1 MKVTEFM
8 EQHMGEVMEF
18 DRINLLEDI
27 DFMVLEIHINVILVV
42 ANSMVKLLVVSIN
55 FEDLI
60 KELKID
66 NLAMVNKDLMELE
79 FSIAEV
85 VKVIHK
91 KAIADMAEM
100 VSSK

>member
-1 MKVTEFM
+1 
-8 EQHMGEVMEF
+8 MGEVMEF

-27 DFMVLEIHINVILVV
+27 DFMVLELHIKVILVV

-55 FEDLI
+55 FEELI
-60 KELKID
+60 KELIVD

-85 VKVIHK
+85 VKVIRK

>member
-1 MKVTEFM
+1 
-8 EQHMGEVMEF
+8 MGEVMEF

-27 DFMVLEIHINVILVV
+27 DFMVLELHIKVILVV

-55 FEDLI
+55 FEELI

-79 FSIAEV
+79 FSIAKV
-85 VKVIHK
+85 VKVIRK

>member
-1 MKVTEFM
+1 
-8 EQHMGEVMEF
+8 MGEVMEF

-27 DFMVLEIHINVILVV
+27 DFMVLELHIKVILVV

-55 FEDLI
+55 FEELI

-85 VKVIHK
+85 VKVIRK

>member
-1 MKVTEFM
+1 
-8 EQHMGEVMEF
+8 MGEVMEF

-27 DFMVLEIHINVILVV
+27 DFMVLEIHIKVILVV

-55 FEDLI
+55 FNELI

-85 VKVIHK
+85 VKVIRK

>member
-1 MKVTEFM
+1 
-8 EQHMGEVMEF
+8 MGEVMEF

-27 DFMVLEIHINVILVV
+27 DFMVLEIHIKVILVV

-55 FEDLI
+55 FEELI

-85 VKVIHK
+85 VKVIRK

>member
-27 DFMVLEIHINVILVV
+27 DFMVLELHIKVILVV

-55 FEDLI
+55 FEELI

-85 VKVIHK
+85 VKVIRK